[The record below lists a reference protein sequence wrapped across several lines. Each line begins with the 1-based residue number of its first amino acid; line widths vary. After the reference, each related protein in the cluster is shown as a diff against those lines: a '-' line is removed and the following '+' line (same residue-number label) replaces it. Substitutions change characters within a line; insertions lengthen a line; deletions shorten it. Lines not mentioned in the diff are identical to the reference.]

1 MCGFEFRNAHPH
13 GLIGLGDCVKQAI
26 CHATGLPYMCV
37 QRGLNRAKEI
47 TGAKTYNELRNAEA
61 YIRAIGAKSVPI
73 GKAWTVAQVVDK
85 LATKGKNGSYIIDT
99 KTHWTAAVIENGE
112 GKIVDL
118 WNPGKEIAI
127 RVWEF

>member
-1 MCGFEFRNAHPH
+1 
-13 GLIGLGDCVKQAI
+13 
-26 CHATGLPYMCV
+26 MCV
-37 QRGLNRAKEI
+37 QRGLNRTTEI
-47 TGAKTYNELRNAEA
+47 TGAKTYNELRNAET

-73 GKAWTVAQVVDK
+73 GKAWTVEQVVDK

-99 KTHWTAAVIENGE
+99 KTHWTTAVIENGE

-127 RVWEF
+127 RAWEF